1 MKLLQ
6 HSWSDMLVLDHLH
19 HRIHNGLP
27 DETQLNNGQ
36 VFNLMSLGLLGVPQ
50 LGDYFNE
57 LQNKL
62 QDLKFDM
69 GDYVCMKFLILLN
82 PREYRRIEIWIIVE
96 DGLKPR
102 FLQMCVELSTRRPY
116 RMDTRVCRLRC
127 LTTRSRAIP
136 QLMWVKSDEYI
147 RKMNE
152 YEMNSI
158 RFCRIN
164 SRGYWTYY
172 RKFTPWPHAARIIC
186 TWSTAPAARR
196 RKRCWW
202 RCCTPNGRRN
212 RAQWGHT

>member
-1 MKLLQ
+1 MAQHPSRKASITRVALSQLQLLQVDDQMKLLQ

-82 PREYRRIEIWIIVE
+82 PREYRRIEIWIMVE

-116 RMDTRVCRLRC
+116 RMGTRVCRLHC
-127 LTTRSRAIP
+127 STTRSRAIP
-136 QLMWVKSDEYI
+136 Q
-147 RKMNE
+147 
-152 YEMNSI
+152 
-158 RFCRIN
+158 
-164 SRGYWTYY
+164 
-172 RKFTPWPHAARIIC
+172 
-186 TWSTAPAARR
+186 
-196 RKRCWW
+196 
-202 RCCTPNGRRN
+202 
-212 RAQWGHT
+212 

>member
-82 PREYRRIEIWIIVE
+82 PGEYQRTSIKAGKVVE

-102 FLQMCVELSTRRPY
+102 FLQMCEAL
-116 RMDTRVCRLRC
+116 
-127 LTTRSRAIP
+127 
-136 QLMWVKSDEYI
+136 
-147 RKMNE
+147 
-152 YEMNSI
+152 
-158 RFCRIN
+158 
-164 SRGYWTYY
+164 
-172 RKFTPWPHAARIIC
+172 
-186 TWSTAPAARR
+186 
-196 RKRCWW
+196 
-202 RCCTPNGRRN
+202 
-212 RAQWGHT
+212 

>member
-36 VFNLMSLGLLGVPQ
+36 VFNLLSLGLLGVPQ

-82 PREYRRIEIWIIVE
+82 PSKAVLDTLSQMANLLSVSLFYFRCAGYCQPE
-96 DGLKPR
+96 D
-102 FLQMCVELSTRRPY
+102 
-116 RMDTRVCRLRC
+116 RLRG
-127 LTTRSRAIP
+127 T
-136 QLMWVKSDEYI
+136 
-147 RKMNE
+147 
-152 YEMNSI
+152 
-158 RFCRIN
+158 
-164 SRGYWTYY
+164 
-172 RKFTPWPHAARIIC
+172 
-186 TWSTAPAARR
+186 
-196 RKRCWW
+196 
-202 RCCTPNGRRN
+202 
-212 RAQWGHT
+212 

>member
-82 PREYRRIEIWIIVE
+82 PREYRRIEI
-96 DGLKPR
+96 
-102 FLQMCVELSTRRPY
+102 
-116 RMDTRVCRLRC
+116 
-127 LTTRSRAIP
+127 
-136 QLMWVKSDEYI
+136 
-147 RKMNE
+147 
-152 YEMNSI
+152 
-158 RFCRIN
+158 
-164 SRGYWTYY
+164 
-172 RKFTPWPHAARIIC
+172 
-186 TWSTAPAARR
+186 
-196 RKRCWW
+196 
-202 RCCTPNGRRN
+202 
-212 RAQWGHT
+212 

>member
-1 MKLLQ
+1 VATVLIDPQPFLYPSFMYKHFLFVLLTQVDDQMKLLQ

-82 PREYRRIEIWIIVE
+82 PSKAV
-96 DGLKPR
+96 
-102 FLQMCVELSTRRPY
+102 QVSQ
-116 RMDTRVCRLRC
+116 CRLATF
-127 LTTRSRAIP
+127 LNP
-136 QLMWVKSDEYI
+136 QLIFIDVRGI
-147 RKMNE
+147 VNRKTVSEGHDNVQAALLD
-152 YEMNSI
+152 YTLTCYPSVNV
-158 RFCRIN
+158 
-164 SRGYWTYY
+164 SRGFSCNVYG
-172 RKFTPWPHAARIIC
+172 IV
-186 TWSTAPAARR
+186 
-196 RKRCWW
+196 
-202 RCCTPNGRRN
+202 
-212 RAQWGHT
+212 